1 MAPGGLAG
9 FAGAMSIDVAAYLD
23 RIRYAGPRQPTT
35 ATLRALQRAHLLAVP
50 FENLDINPAGVPLD
64 LSVDALFDKVVRRR
78 RGGFCYELNGLFAVL
93 LSELGFD
100 VTLVS
105 ARVARPDG
113 TFGPEFDHLA
123 LVVRT
128 EGRHLTDVGFGDS
141 ALEPLELAR
150 QGAQP
155 PEGGGRAFRVDEI
168 AAGEWLMREPTDD
181 GGWQDDYR
189 FGLTPR
195 ELGEFTAQ
203 CRWFE
208 TSPESHFRTGRVC
221 SVATPDGRVTL
232 RDSQLI
238 VTRDG
243 TRAFTPVD
251 TDAAWAAA
259 LEHWFGIR
267 LPAGERVGQSPRSP
281 T

>member
-1 MAPGGLAG
+1 MT
-9 FAGAMSIDVAAYLD
+9 IDVAAYLD
-23 RIRYAGPRQPTT
+23 RINYTEPREPTT

-50 FENLDINPAGVPLD
+50 FENLDINPAGRPLD

-78 RGGFCYELNGLFAVL
+78 RGGFCYELNGLFGAL
-93 LSELGFD
+93 LAELGYD

-128 EGRHLTDVGFGDS
+128 DATLLADVGFGDS
-141 ALEPLELAR
+141 SLEPLDLAR
-150 QGAQP
+150 RGPQP
-155 PEGGGRAFRVDEI
+155 PEAGGRGFRVDDVD
-168 AAGEWLMREPTDD
+168 GGGWLMREPTDD

-189 FGLTPR
+189 FTLTPR
-195 ELGEFTAQ
+195 TLSDFVAQ

-208 TSPESHFRTGRVC
+208 SAPESHFRTSRVC

-232 RDSQLI
+232 RDDQLI

-243 TRAFTPVD
+243 TRTVTPVHGD
-251 TDAAWAAA
+251 GEWSTL
-259 LEHWFGIR
+259 LERWFGIA
-267 LPAGERVGQSPRSP
+267 LPLASTPA